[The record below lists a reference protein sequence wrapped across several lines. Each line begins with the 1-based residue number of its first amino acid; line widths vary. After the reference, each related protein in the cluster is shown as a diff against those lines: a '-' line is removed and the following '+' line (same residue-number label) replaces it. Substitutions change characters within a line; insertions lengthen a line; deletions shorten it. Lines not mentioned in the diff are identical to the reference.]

1 MFYTLHM
8 LKKTSYFLILLIIA
22 GCSPESDFEKYKDHV
37 KTLASDEFEGRAP
50 GTPGGEKTKSYIS
63 NHFESLGLKSFG
75 DSYLMPVTLT
85 AITLDESKSSFNL
98 AVDGEVM
105 NIAYRSDVVYGTTRQ
120 LDNVSIEN
128 SDLVF
133 VGYGVNA
140 PEYGWNDYKVD
151 VKGKTVVMLINDP
164 GFELQSTEFNGRAM
178 TYYGRWTYK
187 FEEAARQG
195 AAGVLIIHET
205 APASY
210 PWGVVENG
218 WSGEQLNL
226 TFKDKNIGRSALE
239 GWITLD
245 VAEKLFA
252 KMNTSYDEMKSIA
265 LSKNFQPIPMDG
277 MTLSSNMVNALR
289 ETDSHNVVGYV
300 EGSEAPEEFVL
311 IMGHWDHMG
320 VDTSIEGDQIYN
332 GAVDNATGT
341 AAVMHIAETF
351 SKKSPKR
358 SIAFIGLTAEE
369 SGLLGSAYMVEYP
382 PFEYKNVIGGL
393 NLDAFPAFGKAKDIT
408 IVGYG
413 ASEILNFNRV
423 PEINLNTG
431 RDAVITPVVAN
442 GRIVDVSVSYGG
454 TDYNSPPDLVVLG
467 IGSDAKLVP
476 EMNSSGNI
484 VSVNIQSGGIGYGV
498 STTFVRIDPAG
509 SGFKSKPSL
518 QRWTINEFK
527 KNLSN
532 LNDDDV
538 FISNPLNSEY
548 GLQCSYTY
556 APRNLRKIS
565 YASDADGHN
574 ACYAGADD
582 YHANADADIA
592 DEADAADTDAGV
604 ADDVEIL
611 TEYQGLDQHDQQPTR
626 G

>member
-8 LKKTSYFLILLIIA
+8 FKKTSYFLILLIIA
-22 GCSPESDFEKYKDHV
+22 GCSPQSDFEKYKDHV

-252 KMNTSYDEMKSIA
+252 KMNTSYDEMKSKA

-277 MTLSSNMVNALR
+277 MTLSSNMANALR

-413 ASEILNFNRV
+413 ASELEAILNKHASAEGKYLAPDKS
-423 PEINLNTG
+423 PEAGFFYRSDHINFAKKG
-431 RDAVITPVVAN
+431 IPMIYADPGI
-442 GRIVDVSVSYGG
+442 
-454 TDYNSPPDLVVLG
+454 DLVNGGLERGFELAKQYTSEAYHKPADEVTDDWDWEGIEQDLG
-467 IGSDAKLVP
+467 IFT
-476 EMNSSGNI
+476 N
-484 VSVNIQSGGIGYGV
+484 
-498 STTFVRIDPAG
+498 FIDDLA
-509 SGFKSKPSL
+509 
-518 QRWTINEFK
+518 
-527 KNLSN
+527 
-532 LNDDDV
+532 
-538 FISNPLNSEY
+538 NSEEY
-548 GLQCSYTY
+548 PNWY
-556 APRNLRKIS
+556 IS
-565 YASDADGHN
+565 SEFRA
-574 ACYAGADD
+574 
-582 YHANADADIA
+582 IR
-592 DEADAADTDAGV
+592 DES
-604 ADDVEIL
+604 
-611 TEYQGLDQHDQQPTR
+611 QNN
-626 G
+626 

>member
-1 MFYTLHM
+1 MFYNLYM
-8 LKKTSYFLILLIIA
+8 LKKIPYFLILLIIA
-22 GCSPESDFEKYKDHV
+22 GCSPQSDFEKYKNHV

-63 NHFESLGLKSFG
+63 DHFKSLGLKSFG

-98 AVDGEVM
+98 EVDGKAM
-105 NIAYRSDVVYGTTRQ
+105 NIAYKSDVVYGTTRQ
-120 LDNVSIEN
+120 LDNVTVEN
-128 SDLVF
+128 SDLIF

-252 KMNTSYDEMKSIA
+252 KMNTSYDEMKSKA
-265 LSKNFQPIPMDG
+265 LSKDFQPIEMDG
-277 MTLSSNMVNALR
+277 MKLSSNMVNTLR

-300 EGSEAPEEFVL
+300 EGSESPEEFVL

-351 SKKSPKR
+351 SKRSPKR

-413 ASEILNFNRV
+413 ASELEAVLNKYASAEGKYLAPDKS
-423 PEINLNTG
+423 PEAGFFYRSDHINFAKKG
-431 RDAVITPVVAN
+431 IPMIYADPGI
-442 GRIVDVSVSYGG
+442 
-454 TDYNSPPDLVVLG
+454 DLVNGGLERGFELAKKYSSDAYHKPSDEVTDDWDWEGIEQDLG
-467 IGSDAKLVP
+467 IFTNFIDDLA
-476 EMNSSGNI
+476 NSGEYPNWYI
-484 VSVNIQSGGIGYGV
+484 
-498 STTFVRIDPAG
+498 
-509 SGFKSKPSL
+509 
-518 QRWTINEFK
+518 
-527 KNLSN
+527 
-532 LNDDDV
+532 
-538 FISNPLNSEY
+538 NSEFR
-548 GLQCSYTY
+548 
-556 APRNLRKIS
+556 AIR
-565 YASDADGHN
+565 
-574 ACYAGADD
+574 
-582 YHANADADIA
+582 
-592 DEADAADTDAGV
+592 DES
-604 ADDVEIL
+604 
-611 TEYQGLDQHDQQPTR
+611 QNN
-626 G
+626 